1 MAARVTAALVVAHT
15 TSGVQH
21 LYAGDIVPSS
31 VTEASLENLRALGFI
46 TDEPDASA
54 AETDRPAESGPGSAK
69 DKWLAYAASKG
80 VDVSADAAKEEII
93 AAVTAAG
100 H

>member
-21 LYAGDIVPSS
+21 LYAGDVVPSS
-31 VTEASLENLRALGFI
+31 I
-46 TDEPDASA
+46 TDESLANLRSLGLVAEEPDPEP
-54 AETDRPAESGPGSAK
+54 AEPVRPAESGPGSAK
-69 DKWLAYAASKG
+69 EKWLAYAASKG
-80 VDVSADAAKEEII
+80 VEVSPDAAKEEIV